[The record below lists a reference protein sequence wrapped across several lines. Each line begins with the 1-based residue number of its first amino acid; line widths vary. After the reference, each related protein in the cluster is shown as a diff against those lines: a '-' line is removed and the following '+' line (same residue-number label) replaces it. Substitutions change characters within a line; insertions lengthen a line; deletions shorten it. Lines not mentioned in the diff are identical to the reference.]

1 MTAQANQFDDSPRD
15 REPLSPD
22 PQSSGTEVAVSTLK
36 FAGRALSPEQLR
48 FNRLLER
55 SETLARKIDAV
66 RELADAHRIVSGS
79 ALRPLEVQRNALM
92 RDMALWLDERLK
104 RPGLTRSQKRMAS
117 NAICNLAACLVALG
131 DEAMRALHDAHS
143 DATLADQDLAVTS
156 DTQAFLEQLLGEA
169 LPDGRHYSSL
179 EDVLQASVEQLR
191 EQARAQHEE
200 RAAHKASRT
209 SVARKRQKDG
219 QAHDAQGA
227 LRAIYRQ
234 LASALHPDRETE
246 PGAHARK
253 TALMSEANAAYARRD
268 LLALLQLQL
277 RAELADAQTI
287 STLAKEKVAALALLL
302 KERVDVLTR
311 ELRDLE
317 SHTRAEF
324 DLPPYLPFGAN
335 SLRRHLQEQ
344 KQDLQDDIAMMK
356 RDFRRVRDDAEFKR
370 WLREQDST

>member
-1 MTAQANQFDDSPRD
+1 MTPQAKLFDDSPRD
-15 REPLSPD
+15 AEPLSPA
-22 PQSSGTEVAVSTLK
+22 PQPSGTGVAVSTLK
-36 FAGRALSPEQLR
+36 FAGRALSPEQQR

-55 SETLARKIDAV
+55 SEMLARKIDAV

-104 RPGLTRSQKRMAS
+104 RPGLTRVQKRITS
-117 NAICNLAACLVALG
+117 NIICDLAACLVALG

-143 DATLADQDLAVTS
+143 DATLADQHLAVAS
-156 DTQAFLEQLLGEA
+156 DAQAFLGEILGDA
-169 LPDGRHYSSL
+169 LPDGRKFSSP
-179 EDVLQASVEQLR
+179 EEVLQASMEQIR
-191 EQARAQHEE
+191 EQARLEREE
-200 RAAHKASRT
+200 RAAYKASRA
-209 SVARKRQKDG
+209 SAARKRQKDG
-219 QAHDAQGA
+219 QAHDAEGA

-324 DLPPYLPFGAN
+324 DLPPHLPFGAN

-344 KQDLQDDIAMMK
+344 KQDLQHDIVSMQ

-370 WLREQDST
+370 WMREQNS